1 MQTKL
6 VKETIERTFWM
17 DKIFKKYKIWQQYQQ
32 MRE

>member
-17 DKIFKKYKIWQQYQQ
+17 DKIFKNIKYGNNTSK
-32 MRE
+32 